1 MKLGTRY
8 KLKKRNTIKSKIF
21 EDGVILTNYGTTVIF
36 LIYCLFGAIGKP
48 KPGCNSYFFINND
61 LFFQAKAENRIQKS
75 LTPPSFYH
83 FIVLSFY
90 HFIISSFYRFEKRY
104 YFCIN
109 MLTFCKEV
117 PDISKIYG
125 VLAIKSIF
133 SVSRLLRTKFQISSI
148 TLLCFRRGG
157 KGVVLTPG
165 TNLELKHGSR
175 LFFVSWASKNNTF
188 IFILVLGT
196 YINPGAQRTCA
207 QNWCTNVKICLN

>member
-1 MKLGTRY
+1 MAPPSFFWFTAYLEQSG
-8 KLKKRNTIKSKIF
+8 SQSQ
-21 EDGVILTNYGTTVIF
+21 DAILTFSLITT
-36 LIYCLFGAIGKP
+36 
-48 KPGCNSYFFINND
+48 
-61 LFFQAKAENRIQKS
+61 FFQPKAENRIQKS
-75 LTPPSFYH
+75 LTPP
-83 FIVLSFY
+83 
-90 HFIISSFYRFEKRY
+90 FYRFEKRY

-133 SVSRLLRTKFQISSI
+133 SVSWLLRTKFQISSI